1 MRKAA
6 LAAGGMAL
14 VLALSGCGG
23 DGSGGGSASEA
34 PLFSNAQELV
44 RAASA
49 KTEQVQTAKF
59 TYEMSMLGQQMT
71 GKGEGRFAGGD
82 TAMSM
87 TVDMMGMSMEMRML
101 DGVIYMK
108 MPQQLAQSTGG
119 QAPTKPWMKVSAG
132 DNAAM
137 AQAFEQAEQSDPRKT
152 LELIEQSGKITKS
165 ERTQLGGQDVTHYW
179 AELDLAKSAGQ
190 MPGGMPAEVMDQL
203 KGVDTTIPVELWL
216 NSDQLPV
223 KMTMDMSAFMK
234 AVAEQSG
241 GAPAGQDLGGK
252 ISMEY
257 SDWGAPVNIEAPPAD
272 QVGDLS
278 EMMPN

>member
-23 DGSGGGSASEA
+23 ESDGNASPQA
-34 PLFSNAQELV
+34 PLFSSAQELV
-44 RAASA
+44 RVASS

-59 TYEMSMLGQQMT
+59 TYEMSVLGQQMT
-71 GKGEGRFAGGD
+71 GSGEGRFAGAD

-87 TVDMMGMSMEMRML
+87 QMDMMGMAMEMRML
-101 DGVIYMK
+101 DNVFYMK
-108 MPQQLAQSTGG
+108 MPEQLAQSMGG
-119 QAPTKPWMKVSAG
+119 QSPNKPWMKMSAG
-132 DNAAM
+132 DNPAM

-152 LELIEQSGKITKS
+152 LELIEQAGAITKS

-179 AELDLAKSAGQ
+179 AELDFAKMADQ
-190 MPGGMPAEVMDQL
+190 APGGVPAEMADQL
-203 KGVDTTIPVELWL
+203 KGVDTRIPVELWL

-223 KMTMDMSAFMK
+223 KMTMDMSAVMQ
-234 AVAEQSG
+234 AVAQQAG
-241 GAPAGQDLGGK
+241 GAPAGQDMGGK

-257 SDWGAPVNIEAPPAD
+257 TDWGAPVNVQAPPAD
-272 QVGDLS
+272 QVADFS
-278 EMMPN
+278 EMMPR